1 MPLVEVTL
9 TQGREPHQLR
19 ELMHQ
24 VHEAVRT
31 SIGANPQSIR
41 VIVREV
47 PRTLWSAGDQ
57 TLAERDLAQQ
67 DRAQQD
73 QAGRGEPGPAAPNQE
88 GTQP

>member
-41 VIVREV
+41 VVVREV

-57 TLAERDLAQQ
+57 TLAERDQ
-67 DRAQQD
+67 AQQD
-73 QAGRGEPGPAAPNQE
+73 QAGRDEAGTPAPNQE